1 VVTWSSCHSSKRSW
15 GEQDIVFDDSKH
27 PYNLPE
33 FRLILFGGLMILL
46 PAKSPIWVFCS
57 KKDGLV
63 PRKVCLVPKE
73 FASRAFQAQDVIDPD
88 TLVMDCSTIT
98 SLVLYAEFHSDNATI
113 ITFLNTSHLPEL
125 RRLTAQMNMAFIYNT
140 EDEHRGPSVLV
151 DDVIEIY
158 DKPKP
163 EGICA
168 YDVELRKRMPKL
180 EHVDAILKVDNRQV
194 SQQRMFDC
202 ILSTKFTRACWRRK
216 LLDAFVRLRKNMD
229 HEGEEATYFQ
239 SRKIIQLYSES
250 ND

>member
-1 VVTWSSCHSSKRSW
+1 
-15 GEQDIVFDDSKH
+15 
-27 PYNLPE
+27 
-33 FRLILFGGLMILL
+33 MILL

-63 PRKVCLVPKE
+63 LKKVCLASKE
-73 FASRAFQAQDVIDPD
+73 FTLRVFQAQDAIDPD
-88 TLVMDCSTIT
+88 TLMMTCSTIT

-113 ITFLNTSHLPEL
+113 ITFLNTSLLPEL
-125 RRLTAQMNMAFIYNT
+125 RRLTARMNMAYIFDA
-140 EDEHRGPSVLV
+140 EDERRGPSVLV

-163 EGICA
+163 EDIGA

-194 SQQRMFDC
+194 SQERMFDC

-216 LLDAFVRLRKNMD
+216 MLNAFVRLRKNLD

-239 SRKIIQLYSES
+239 SREIIQLYSES

>member
-46 PAKSPIWVFCS
+46 PAKSLIWVFCS

-63 PRKVCLVPKE
+63 RRKVCLVPKE

-88 TLVMDCSTIT
+88 TLVMECSTIT

-125 RRLTAQMNMAFIYNT
+125 RRLTARMNMAYIYDT
-140 EDEHRGPSVLV
+140 EDECRGPSVLV
-151 DDVIEIY
+151 DDIIEIY

-163 EGICA
+163 EDICA
-168 YDVELRKRMPKL
+168 YDVELHKRMPKL
-180 EHVDAILKVDNRQV
+180 EHVDTILKVDDRRV
-194 SQQRMFDC
+194 SQQRMCDC

-216 LLDAFVRLRKNMD
+216 LLNAFARLRND
-229 HEGEEATYFQ
+229 LDREGDEATH
-239 SRKIIQLYSES
+239 SRSCETIQLYPE
-250 ND
+250 